1 MNIIDMKDRKIL
13 YQLDVNAR
21 QSFSQ
26 IGKKVGLPKTVVS
39 YRIKKLQNSGIINK
53 FYTVIDT
60 YKLGYSSFRIYLGF
74 QYVSPTI
81 EKEIINHFSKNK
93 LNWWTISSVGRFNL
107 VVIMWIKEIN
117 EFYSF
122 WEDTLKKYRDYF
134 HIQQFSIYIQTQ
146 SFLNEYL
153 IRSEHIVNRLEYI
166 ISGASIDEKID
177 SIDTKLLQLIGN
189 DARIT
194 IGELSDILGIAFN
207 AVKQRIKKLM
217 KLGIILGFRVEI
229 DYKKLGY
236 QFYKADV
243 NLTNYAMRSQILQ
256 YIKQNP
262 NLIRIDKSIGISD
275 LELEFLVPD
284 HDYFYKIMNELL
296 YRFQDKIKNYQYL
309 CASSYCD
316 IKYLPKN

>member
-1 MNIIDMKDRKIL
+1 MKDRKIL
-13 YQLDVNAR
+13 YQLDVNSR

-26 IGKKVGLPKTVVS
+26 IGKKVGLPKNVVS

-60 YKLGYSSFRIYLGF
+60 FKLGYSSFRIYLGF

-93 LNWWTISSVGRFNL
+93 LNWWTISSDGRFNL

-117 EFYSF
+117 DFYSF

-134 HIQQFSIYIQTQ
+134 YIQQFSIYIQTQ

-153 IRSEHIVNRLEYI
+153 IGSEYIVDRLEYI
-166 ISGASIDEKID
+166 ISGASIDRKID
-177 SIDTKLLQLIGN
+177 PIDINLLQIIGN
-189 DARIT
+189 DARIS
-194 IGELSDILGIAFN
+194 IRDVSDILGITFN
-207 AVKQRIKKLM
+207 AVKQRFKKLK

-236 QFYKADV
+236 QFYKADI

-275 LELEFLVPD
+275 LELEFLVPT
-284 HDYFYKIMNELL
+284 HEYFYKIMDDLQF
-296 YRFQDKIKNYQYL
+296 RFQTNIKNYQYL

-316 IKYLPKN
+316 IKYFPKI